1 VNIDFTESF
10 GSSGQIKAWDPGI
23 MQEILSS
30 GMEALPLSRKEAK
43 LSMKKGRERREENQQ
58 AS

>member
-1 VNIDFTESF
+1 M
-10 GSSGQIKAWDPGI
+10 
-23 MQEILSS
+23 MQEIWSS